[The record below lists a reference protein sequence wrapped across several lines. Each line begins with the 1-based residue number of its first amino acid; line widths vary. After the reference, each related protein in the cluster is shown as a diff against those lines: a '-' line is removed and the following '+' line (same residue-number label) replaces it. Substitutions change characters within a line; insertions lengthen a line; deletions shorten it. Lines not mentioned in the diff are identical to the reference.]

1 MPSGDAMPGHDR
13 SHQHG
18 VPVTIDTGTA
28 YDLPAPHADPDL
40 VEVARHTPAGEL
52 LRRYWHPFALA
63 ADANDT
69 PRAVRILGEDL
80 ILFRD
85 GNGRPG
91 LLHPRCCH
99 RGTTL
104 YYGKVEETGIRC
116 CYHGWL
122 FDAEGNTLDMPCEVD
137 GGLRKERYRQPWYPL
152 TEYHGMLF
160 AYMGPPEHKPAFP
173 TFDIFDDV
181 AEGWEIV
188 ADDNNIGLEGDP
200 TPCNWFQTHEN
211 VMDPFHVF
219 VLHAG
224 FSGNQFVAEMA
235 DLPEVSWHY
244 TEHGVKSHQ
253 DRVLADG
260 RFFHRVTEL
269 VMPNVR
275 IVASP
280 FVEFE
285 GQATSVAWTLPISR
299 TETKIFT
306 LLKRPIGQQRKRAS
320 YDGKLWSELTE
331 AEHQAFPGDYEAQV
345 GQGAVT
351 NHGEENLAASDKG
364 VTMFRRLYRSQV
376 TAVVTGEQ
384 ALGVTTDPAA
394 AKVRVRAGN
403 YIGPREHVVDLG

>member
-1 MPSGDAMPGHDR
+1 MENGGT
-13 SHQHG
+13 
-18 VPVTIDTGTA
+18 PVRLDSGTA
-28 YDLPAPHADPDL
+28 YELSAPTTDSDL
-40 VEVARHTPAGEL
+40 VEVERGTRAGEL
-52 LRRYWHPFALA
+52 LRRYWHPFALSTD
-63 ADANDT
+63 ADAT
-69 PRAVRILGEDL
+69 PRPVRVLGEDL
-80 ILFRD
+80 ILFRSGD
-85 GNGRPG
+85 GRPG
-91 LLHPRCCH
+91 LVHPRCCH

-104 YYGKVEETGIRC
+104 YYGKVEEHGIRC

-122 FDAEGNTLDMPCEVD
+122 FDAEGNTLDMPCEAD
-137 GGLRKERYRQPWYPL
+137 GGRRRDRYRQPWYPL
-152 TEYHGMLF
+152 EEYHGMLF
-160 AYMGPPEHKPAFP
+160 AYMGPPQHKPVFP
-173 TFDIFDDV
+173 RYDIFDDV
-181 AEGWEIV
+181 PDGWEIV

-219 VLHAG
+219 ILHAG

-244 TEHGVKSHQ
+244 TELGVKSHQ

-280 FVEFE
+280 FVDFE

-306 LLKRPIGQQRKRAS
+306 LVKRPIDQPRKRAL
-320 YDGKLWSELTE
+320 YNGKLWSDLSE
-331 AEHQAFPGDYEAQV
+331 AEHQEFPGDYEAQV

-351 NHGEENLAASDKG
+351 AHSEENLAASDKG
-364 VTMFRRLYRSQV
+364 ITMFRRLFRSQV
-376 TAVVTGEQ
+376 KAVADGRDP
-384 ALGVTTDPAA
+384 LGSAGGPDLGSDRAEIV
-394 AKVRVRAGN
+394 VRAGN
-403 YIGPREHVVDLG
+403 YIGERDEVIHLG

>member
-1 MPSGDAMPGHDR
+1 MTVEGT
-13 SHQHG
+13 
-18 VPVTIDTGTA
+18 PVHLDSGTA
-28 YDLPAPHADPDL
+28 YELPAQSVDEVL
-40 VEVARHTPAGEL
+40 VEVERGTRGGEL
-52 LRRYWHPFALA
+52 LRRYWHPFALST
-63 ADANDT
+63 DAGDT
-69 PRAVRILGEDL
+69 PRPVRVLGEDL

-85 GNGRPG
+85 GSGRPG

-104 YYGKVEETGIRC
+104 YYGKVEEQGIRC

-122 FDAEGNTLDMPCEVD
+122 FDAEGHTLDMPCEAE
-137 GGLRKERYRQPWYPL
+137 GGRRKERYRQPWYPL
-152 TEYHGMLF
+152 VEYHGMLF
-160 AYMGPPEHKPAFP
+160 TYMGPPEHKPAFP
-173 TFDIFDDV
+173 TYDIFDEVPD
-181 AEGWEIV
+181 GWEIV

-219 VLHAG
+219 ILHAG

-235 DLPEVSWHY
+235 DMPEVSWHY
-244 TEHGVKSHQ
+244 TESGVKSHQ

-280 FVEFE
+280 FVDFE

-306 LLKRPIGQQRKRAS
+306 ILKRPAGQPRKRAL
-320 YDGKLWSELTE
+320 YDGKLWSDLTE
-331 AEHQAFPGDYEAQV
+331 AEHQRHPGDYEAQV
-345 GQGAVT
+345 GQGAIT
-351 NHGEENLAASDKG
+351 IHSEENLAASDKG
-364 VTMFRRLYRSQV
+364 ITMFRRLFRSQVKAVAAGDAPLGRTDDDDRSQV
-376 TAVVTGEQ
+376 T
-384 ALGVTTDPAA
+384 
-394 AKVRVRAGN
+394 VRAGN
-403 YIGPREHVVDLG
+403 YIGERDDVIGLG